1 MIGPG
6 SDKNT
11 GPHNLQSFLTA
22 NSTRTIFLYRVCSVF
37 CDIRDKSAVFN
48 ILQQNVM
55 HLQNNDIRN
64 LTRYYKIAS
73 PRCVS
78 LYVKEDVFFLES
90 YQNDL
95 YIFLE
100 TWISISQRV
109 EEPQI
114 L

>member
-1 MIGPG
+1 MM
-6 SDKNT
+6 
-11 GPHNLQSFLTA
+11 FLILKGI
-22 NSTRTIFLYRVCSVF
+22 TRSPPPLYEF
-37 CDIRDKSAVFN
+37 
-48 ILQQNVM
+48 
-55 HLQNNDIRN
+55 
-64 LTRYYKIAS
+64 
-73 PRCVS
+73 
-78 LYVKEDVFFLES
+78 VKEDVFFLES